1 MQKRTRVSIYS
12 IWRVIYPMILYMLLQ
27 SMIMAVGMM
36 ALSLF
41 LPELAQNA
49 GSSIENWSDTAVSFL
64 LLSSALSVILFGF
77 LYRADCEER
86 LEYRQVRAPQRMDGN
101 SILWIS
107 VASIAFSMVGN
118 NLIDISPLPELSG
131 SYEETSAMLMSG
143 SLILQL
149 LCVGILAPI
158 VEEILMRGIIFGR
171 LHDMMRPAWAIF
183 WGGLLFGIFH
193 GNIVQGVYASFFGW
207 FLCWLMERF
216 GTIKATCLSHMV
228 SNMAVTLIV
237 GTSLYNQIFENDIVF
252 WVVTIAAAVF
262 FVMAIFL
269 LSIHRE
275 EERIL

>member
-1 MQKRTRVSIYS
+1 
-12 IWRVIYPMILYMLLQ
+12 
-27 SMIMAVGMM
+27 
-36 ALSLF
+36 
-41 LPELAQNA
+41 
-49 GSSIENWSDTAVSFL
+49 
-64 LLSSALSVILFGF
+64 
-77 LYRADCEER
+77 
-86 LEYRQVRAPQRMDGN
+86 
-101 SILWIS
+101 
-107 VASIAFSMVGN
+107 MVGN

-171 LHDMMRPAWAIF
+171 LRDMMRPAWAIF

-237 GTSLYNQIFENDIVF
+237 GTSLYDQIFENDIVF

>member
-1 MQKRTRVSIYS
+1 MQKRTRVSVYN

-27 SMIMAVGMM
+27 SMIMAVGML
-36 ALSLF
+36 AISLF
-41 LPELAQNA
+41 FPELAQNA
-49 GSSIENWSDTAVSFL
+49 GTSVENWSDLAVSFL
-64 LLSSALSVILFGF
+64 LLSSAVSVVLFGF
-77 LYRADCEER
+77 LYRADCSER
-86 LEYRQVRAPQRMDGN
+86 LEYREERAPRQLDGN
-101 SILWIS
+101 SVLWIS

-158 VEEILMRGIIFGR
+158 VEEILMRGIIYGR
-171 LHDMMRPAWAIF
+171 LRDMMRPAWAIF

-193 GNIVQGVYASFFGW
+193 GNIVQGVYAACFGW

-216 GTIKATCLSHMV
+216 GSIKATCLSHMV
-228 SNMAVTLIV
+228 SNMAVSLIV
-237 GTSLYNQIFENDIVF
+237 STSLYNRIFENDIVF

-262 FVMAIFL
+262 FVMAILL

-275 EERIL
+275 EE

>member
-1 MQKRTRVSIYS
+1 
-12 IWRVIYPMILYMLLQ
+12 MILYMLLQ

-49 GSSIENWSDTAVSFL
+49 GTSVENWSNLAVSFL
-64 LLSSALSVILFGF
+64 LLSSAVSVVLFGF

-86 LEYRQVRAPQRMDGN
+86 LEYREMRTPRRLDGN

-171 LHDMMRPAWAIF
+171 LRDMMRPAWAIF

-193 GNIVQGVYASFFGW
+193 GNVVQGVYASFFGW

-216 GTIKATCLSHMV
+216 GSIKATCLSHMV

-237 GTSLYNQIFENDIVF
+237 STSLYNQIFENDIVF
-252 WVVTIAAAVF
+252 WIVTAAAAAVF
-262 FVMAIFL
+262 ALAIFL
-269 LSIHRE
+269 LAMHRDDE
-275 EERIL
+275 YQETIE

>member
-1 MQKRTRVSIYS
+1 
-12 IWRVIYPMILYMLLQ
+12 MILYMLLQ

-77 LYRADCEER
+77 LYRADREER
-86 LEYRQVRAPQRMDGN
+86 LEYREMRTPRRLDGN

-143 SLILQL
+143 SLVLQL

-171 LHDMMRPAWAIF
+171 LRDMMRPVWAIF

-193 GNIVQGVYASFFGW
+193 GNIVQGVYTACFGW

-216 GTIKATCLSHMV
+216 GSIKATCLSHMV
-228 SNMAVTLIV
+228 SNMAVSLIV
-237 GTSLYNQIFENDIVF
+237 STSLYNRIFENDIAF

-262 FVMAIFL
+262 FVMAILL

-275 EERIL
+275 EE

>member
-1 MQKRTRVSIYS
+1 MEGHLSDD
-12 IWRVIYPMILYMLLQ
+12 PLYAFTEHDYGGRYDGF
-27 SMIMAVGMM
+27 IPVPPGIGT
-36 ALSLF
+36 
-41 LPELAQNA
+41 EC
-49 GSSIENWSDTAVSFL
+49 GSSVENWSDTAVSFL

-171 LHDMMRPAWAIF
+171 LRDMMRPAWAIF

-193 GNIVQGVYASFFGW
+193 GNIVQGVYASFLAGSCAGLWNGSAPSRQPAFPIWFPIWQSPSLWVPVCMTRFLRMILYFGW
-207 FLCWLMERF
+207 
-216 GTIKATCLSHMV
+216 
-228 SNMAVTLIV
+228 
-237 GTSLYNQIFENDIVF
+237 
-252 WVVTIAAAVF
+252 
-262 FVMAIFL
+262 
-269 LSIHRE
+269 
-275 EERIL
+275 

>member
-86 LEYRQVRAPQRMDGN
+86 LEYREMRTPRRLDGN

-171 LHDMMRPAWAIF
+171 LRDMMSPAWAIF

-193 GNIVQGVYASFFGW
+193 GNVVQGVYASFFGW

-237 GTSLYNQIFENDIVF
+237 GTSLYNQIFENDIAF

>member
-1 MQKRTRVSIYS
+1 
-12 IWRVIYPMILYMLLQ
+12 MILYMLLQ

-49 GSSIENWSDTAVSFL
+49 GSSVENWSDTAVSFL

-171 LHDMMRPAWAIF
+171 LRDMMRPAWAIF

-237 GTSLYNQIFENDIVF
+237 GTSLYNQIFENDMVF
-252 WVVTIAAAVF
+252 WIVTAAAAAVF
-262 FVMAIFL
+262 ALAIFRL
-269 LSIHRE
+269 ATHQEVDDQQTIE
-275 EERIL
+275 

>member
-1 MQKRTRVSIYS
+1 
-12 IWRVIYPMILYMLLQ
+12 MILYMLLQ

-49 GSSIENWSDTAVSFL
+49 GSSVENWSDTAVSFL

-86 LEYRQVRAPQRMDGN
+86 LEYREMRTPRRLDGN

-143 SLILQL
+143 SLVLQL
-149 LCVGILAPI
+149 LCVGMLAPI
-158 VEEILMRGIIFGR
+158 VEELVMRGLLYER
-171 LHDMMRPAWAIF
+171 LREFMKPKWAIF
-183 WGGLLFGIFH
+183 LGGVLFGVFH
-193 GNIVQGVYASFFGW
+193 GNLVQGIYAACSGW
-207 FLCWLMERF
+207 FLCWLME
-216 GTIKATCLSHMV
+216 TYHSLKATVLSHMV
-228 SNMAVTLIV
+228 SNLAV
-237 GTSLYNQIFENDIVF
+237 
-252 WVVTIAAAVF
+252 
-262 FVMAIFL
+262 
-269 LSIHRE
+269 
-275 EERIL
+275 

>member
-1 MQKRTRVSIYS
+1 MTSI
-12 IWRVIYPMILYMLLQ
+12 LLLQ

-49 GSSIENWSDTAVSFL
+49 GSSVENWSGYGGEFSAVKFG
-64 LLSSALSVILFGF
+64 SVGDIVRIFIPGP
-77 LYRADCEER
+77 DCEER

-171 LHDMMRPAWAIF
+171 LRDMMRPAWAIF

>member
-1 MQKRTRVSIYS
+1 
-12 IWRVIYPMILYMLLQ
+12 MILYMLLQ

-36 ALSLF
+36 AISLF
-41 LPELAQNA
+41 FPQLAQNA
-49 GSSIENWSDTAVSFL
+49 GSSVENWSDTAVSFL

-77 LYRADCEER
+77 LYRADCSER
-86 LEYRQVRAPQRMDGN
+86 LEYREVRAPRRLDGT

-158 VEEILMRGIIFGR
+158 V
-171 LHDMMRPAWAIF
+171 AWAIF

-216 GTIKATCLSHMV
+216 GSIKATCLSHMV
-228 SNMAVTLIV
+228 SNMAVSLIV
-237 GTSLYNQIFENDIVF
+237 STSLYNRIFENDIAF
-252 WVVTIAAAVF
+252 WIVTAAAAAVF
-262 FVMAIFL
+262 ALAIFL
-269 LSIHRE
+269 LATHQEPE
-275 EERIL
+275 ETIE